1 VQNVFEYYLSQCDGA
16 MIHKK
21 ELSYEFGCY
30 QVIFSFDLKNYVSDD
45 YDYDF
50 FSYNTIN
57 SHETIS
63 QLLSKGIELSGQ
75 AIIGIEYLGDRDGFG
90 EGRSITNEMYYFL
103 NQLNNYQKDS
113 VFINGVFYDRGD
125 SMCNSK
131 GHYQFSVGINQNFW
145 EDLEFAKYICDIFKR
160 DVPSIPSFY
169 NKFFQRNTPIT
180 DTKDIP
186 ILSTNTK
193 VRRLG
198 YFKILSLFLTEAK
211 QVPASVINKK
221 FENYCSKYTELLEH
235 NQFKKGLIKET
246 KTGISAKPYMDTA
259 NDLGFLNK
267 INNVYH
273 TGKSFKVYQ
282 VIQHESTDSTNIFKL
297 TTFDTV
303 YFLECILKNDF
314 FYFTN
319 LLELIFVKELVTY
332 SDIISAFQQ
341 KLIDCLHEYRTQE
354 LIIARKAIREM
365 EKIIHRIK
373 SWENP
378 EVYLEHIIMPRLNWM
393 LDLGIIT
400 ETNNEFQI
408 TEIGKKLFK
417 HFCIWN
423 DINTQKV
430 ISPDAFFN
438 MFIIHLYDDCYN
450 GSISTNPK
458 DLNVITEKMFGCIND
473 SFKFFKTLAPNRV
486 TASQAIN
493 YTKYKLYL
501 DDSIKTEYQFIFRK
515 LFEKEQDRFIF
526 KYQKQ
531 YQDGYIQK
539 RN

>member
-1 VQNVFEYYLSQCDGA
+1 MLHEN
-16 MIHKK
+16 
-21 ELSYEFGCY
+21 ELLYEFGGY
-30 QVIFSFDLKNYVSDD
+30 QIIFSFDLKNDVSDEE
-45 YDYDF
+45 DYDF
-50 FSYNTIN
+50 FSFNTVDSLETIN
-57 SHETIS
+57 
-63 QLLSKGIELSGQ
+63 QLFSKGIELSGQ
-75 AIIGIEYLGDRDGFG
+75 AIIGAEYLGDRDSLR
-90 EGRSITNEMYYFL
+90 EGRSITNEMYYFVK
-103 NQLNNYQKDS
+103 QLNNYQKDS
-113 VFINGVFYDRGD
+113 VFINGIYYDRGD
-125 SMCNSK
+125 SMCNSR
-131 GHYQFSVGINQNFW
+131 GHYQFSIGINQIFW
-145 EDLEFAKYICDIFKR
+145 EDLEFAKYVCDLFKR
-160 DVPSIPSFY
+160 DVPSIPSLY

-180 DTKDIP
+180 DTRDIP

-211 QVPASVINKK
+211 QIPASVINKK
-221 FENYCSKYTELLEH
+221 FENYCSKYSELLEY
-235 NQFKKGLIKET
+235 NKFKKGLIKKT
-246 KTGISAKPYMDTA
+246 KTGISAKPYIDTA

-273 TGKSFKVYQ
+273 IGKSFKVYQ
-282 VIQHESTDSTNIFKL
+282 VIQHESTDSTNIFQL

-319 LLELIFVKELVTY
+319 LLELIFVKEVITY

-341 KLIDCLHEYRTQE
+341 KLIDCLHDYRTQE
-354 LIIARKAIREM
+354 LIIERKTIREID
-365 EKIIHRIK
+365 KIIHRIK
-373 SWENP
+373 SWESP

-400 ETNNEFQI
+400 GTSNEFQI

-423 DINTQKV
+423 DINTKKI
-430 ISPDAFFN
+430 ISPDAFLN
-438 MFIIHLYDDCYN
+438 RFIIHLYDDCYN
-450 GSISTNPK
+450 DSIYTNPK
-458 DLNVITEKMFGCIND
+458 DLNVITEKIFDYIND

-501 DDSIKTEYQFIFRK
+501 KDSIKTGYQFIFRK
-515 LFEKEQDRFIF
+515 LSEKEQDRFIF
-526 KYQKQ
+526 KYQEQ
-531 YQDGYIQK
+531 YQDGYIQNRK
-539 RN
+539 